1 MRFTC
6 TRFPDGE
13 VPIRTRLGVVVFT
26 DGAAEVEDTE
36 LAKALLEVPGQFG
49 ISGDA
54 PVKKVAKKAVR
65 KPKGD

>member
-13 VPIRTRLGVVVFT
+13 VPISTSLGIVVFQ
-26 DGAAEVEDTE
+26 DGVAEVEDTD
-36 LAKALLEVPGQFG
+36 LATALLEVPDLFG
-49 ISGDA
+49 VRGEA
-54 PVKKVAKKAVR
+54 KKVAKKAVR